1 MARVA
6 FYASLRVLRAGDL
19 HDASHVTRHT
29 SHVTRHTS
37 HVTRHTSHV
46 TRHTSHVTLHNSQG
60 RFDWD
65 RALAFLKSDTTLS
78 VTHKLKNENQKAG
91 AGGGQSAM
99 IAVPLETQP

>member
-29 SHVTRHTS
+29 SHVM
-37 HVTRHTSHV
+37 RHTSHV

-99 IAVPLETQP
+99 IAVPLETKP